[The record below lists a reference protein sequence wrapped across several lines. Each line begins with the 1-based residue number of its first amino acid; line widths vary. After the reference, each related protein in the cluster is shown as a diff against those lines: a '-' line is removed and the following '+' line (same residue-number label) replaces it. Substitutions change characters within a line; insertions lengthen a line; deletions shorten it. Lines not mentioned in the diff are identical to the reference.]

1 MMNRYKKGELVV
13 INGIGKLHGEENS
26 NVIGIIKEKDYFF
39 NEYLVE
45 IPFGKED
52 WFKESDLTRVFD
64 KEKKKTKKYKVAL
77 AIRKEGF
84 DYITNQMK
92 KNPEQT
98 IDLFRQAD
106 VFQEYRVDNN
116 VYFFILWTD
125 TYWPETNFTVKAI
138 EESLS
143 NLRRG
148 NIGYQYIKIGLTSHN
163 EKKIK
168 INEFIKND
176 DNVNIFEVLTNI
188 KIKKFGGIIWY
199 IKKS

>member
-1 MMNRYKKGELVV
+1 MMNRYKKGELVI
-13 INGIGKLHGEENS
+13 INGIGKLHSEENS

-64 KEKKKTKKYKVAL
+64 KDKKKTKKYKVAL

-92 KNPEQT
+92 KNEEQT
-98 IDLFRQAD
+98 IDLFRHAD

-116 VYFFILWTD
+116 VYFFILWTN

-143 NLRRG
+143 YLRRG
-148 NIGYQYIKIGLTSHN
+148 NIGYQYIKIGINNSN
-163 EKKIK
+163 EKEIK

-188 KIKKFGGIIWY
+188 KINKFGGII
-199 IKKS
+199 

>member
-1 MMNRYKKGELVV
+1 MMNRYKKGELVIV
-13 INGIGKLHGEENS
+13 NGIGKLHSEENS

-64 KEKKKTKKYKVAL
+64 KDKKKTKKYKVAL

-84 DYITNQMK
+84 EYITNQMK
-92 KNPEQT
+92 KNEEQT

-116 VYFFILWTD
+116 VYFFILWTN

-143 NLRRG
+143 YLRRG
-148 NIGYQYIKIGLTSHN
+148 NIGYQYIKIGITNNN
-163 EKKIK
+163 EKEIK

-188 KIKKFGGIIWY
+188 KINKFGGII
-199 IKKS
+199 

>member
-39 NEYLVE
+39 NQYLVE

-148 NIGYQYIKIGLTSHN
+148 NIGYQYIKIGITNNN
-163 EKKIK
+163 EKEIK

-188 KIKKFGGIIWY
+188 KINKFGGII
-199 IKKS
+199 

>member
-1 MMNRYKKGELVV
+1 MMNRYKKGELVI
-13 INGIGKLHGEENS
+13 INGIGKLHSEENS

-64 KEKKKTKKYKVAL
+64 KDKKKTKKYKVAL

-84 DYITNQMK
+84 EYITNQMK
-92 KNPEQT
+92 KNEEQT

-116 VYFFILWTD
+116 VYFFILWTN

-143 NLRRG
+143 YLRRG
-148 NIGYQYIKIGLTSHN
+148 NIGYQYIKIGITNNN
-163 EKKIK
+163 EKEIK

-188 KIKKFGGIIWY
+188 KINKFGGII
-199 IKKS
+199 

>member
-1 MMNRYKKGELVV
+1 MMNRYKKGELVI
-13 INGIGKLHGEENS
+13 INGIGKLYSEENS

-64 KEKKKTKKYKVAL
+64 KDKKKTKKYKVAL

-84 DYITNQMK
+84 EYITNQMK
-92 KNPEQT
+92 KNEEQT

-116 VYFFILWTD
+116 VYFFILWTN

-143 NLRRG
+143 YLRRG
-148 NIGYQYIKIGLTSHN
+148 NIGYQYIKIGITNNN
-163 EKKIK
+163 EKEIK

-188 KIKKFGGIIWY
+188 KINKFGGII
-199 IKKS
+199 

>member
-1 MMNRYKKGELVV
+1 MMNRYKKGELVI
-13 INGIGKLHGEENS
+13 INGIGKLHSEENS

-64 KEKKKTKKYKVAL
+64 KDKKKTKKYKVAL

-92 KNPEQT
+92 KNEEQT
-98 IDLFRQAD
+98 IDLFRHAD

-116 VYFFILWTD
+116 VYFFILWTN

-143 NLRRG
+143 YLRRG
-148 NIGYQYIKIGLTSHN
+148 NIGYQYIKIGITNSN
-163 EKKIK
+163 EKEIK

-188 KIKKFGGIIWY
+188 KINKFGGII
-199 IKKS
+199 

>member
-1 MMNRYKKGELVV
+1 MMNRYKKGELVI
-13 INGIGKLHGEENS
+13 INGIGKLHSEENS

-64 KEKKKTKKYKVAL
+64 KDKKKTKKYKVAL

-92 KNPEQT
+92 KNEEQT
-98 IDLFRQAD
+98 IDLFRHAD

-116 VYFFILWTD
+116 VYFFILWTN

-143 NLRRG
+143 YLRRG
-148 NIGYQYIKIGLTSHN
+148 NIGYQYIKIGITNGN
-163 EKKIK
+163 EKEIK

-188 KIKKFGGIIWY
+188 KINKFGGII
-199 IKKS
+199 

>member
-1 MMNRYKKGELVV
+1 MMNRYKKGELVI
-13 INGIGKLHGEENS
+13 INGIGKLHSEENS

-64 KEKKKTKKYKVAL
+64 KDKKKTKKYKVAL

-92 KNPEQT
+92 KNEEQT

-116 VYFFILWTD
+116 VYFFILWTN

-143 NLRRG
+143 YLRRG
-148 NIGYQYIKIGLTSHN
+148 NIGYQYIKIGITGHN
-163 EKKIK
+163 EKEIK

-188 KIKKFGGIIWY
+188 KINKFGGII
-199 IKKS
+199 

>member
-13 INGIGKLHGEENS
+13 VNGIGKLHNEENS

-39 NEYLVE
+39 NQYLVE

-84 DYITNQMK
+84 EYITNQMK
-92 KNPEQT
+92 KYPEQT

-116 VYFFILWTD
+116 VYFFILWAD

-143 NLRRG
+143 SLRRE
-148 NIGYQYIKIGLTSHN
+148 NIGYQYIKIGLTNNN
-163 EKKIK
+163 EKEIK

-176 DNVNIFEVLTNI
+176 DNVNIFEVLTSI
-188 KIKKFGGIIWY
+188 KIKKFGGII
-199 IKKS
+199 

>member
-1 MMNRYKKGELVV
+1 MMNRYKKGELVI

-64 KEKKKTKKYKVAL
+64 KDKKKTKKYKVAL

-92 KNPEQT
+92 KNEEQT
-98 IDLFRQAD
+98 IDLFRHAD

-116 VYFFILWTD
+116 VYFFILWTN

-143 NLRRG
+143 YLRRG
-148 NIGYQYIKIGLTSHN
+148 NIGYQYIKIGITNSN
-163 EKKIK
+163 EKEIK

-188 KIKKFGGIIWY
+188 KINKFGGII
-199 IKKS
+199 